1 MFRIKRRTR
10 LAFVAIMLVCPW
22 VLSLFPGISHYL
34 DVLVFAGIYTL
45 ATIGLSMLMGYAGQI
60 SLGHA
65 AFFGIGAYISG
76 ILTVR
81 YGWNPW
87 FCMLFGVIV
96 CVIVS
101 FLIGTP
107 CLKLQGHYLAMATLA
122 FGIIVFIVFSE
133 EIDITGGPDGMGG
146 IPGLSLFG
154 FSFNSILSYYYLVW
168 GAVTVAF
175 LFSVNVI
182 QGRIGRA
189 LRAIHSSEAGANAMG
204 INVFMY
210 KVQIFVY
217 SAVLA
222 SVAGSLYA
230 HYINFVSPG
239 SFDIHFSIKLII
251 MIVVGGMYSIW
262 GAVWGSILIAFLS
275 LEWLELFKEFE
286 ILAYGVILLLV
297 TIFLP
302 NGLVGLPVQLMGW
315 VDKRKKN

>member
-10 LAFVAIMLVCPW
+10 LAFVVIMLLIPW
-22 VLSLFPGISHYL
+22 VLNLLPGISHYL
-34 DVLVFAGIYTL
+34 DVLVFAGIYTI
-45 ATIGLSMLMGYAGQI
+45 ATIGLSLLMGYAGQI

-65 AFFGIGAYISG
+65 AFFGIGAYVSG
-76 ILTVR
+76 ILTVH

-87 FCMLFGVIV
+87 FCMVLGIIV
-96 CVIVS
+96 CIIVS

-133 EIDITGGPDGMGG
+133 EIDMTGGPDGMGG

-154 FSFNSILSYYYLVW
+154 FGFNSVLSYYYLVW
-168 GAVTVAF
+168 GVVTIIF

-182 QGRIGRA
+182 QSRIGRA
-189 LRAIHSSEAGANAMG
+189 LRALHSSEVGANSMG
-204 INVFMY
+204 INVSMY

-222 SVAGSLYA
+222 SIAGSLYA

-239 SFDIHFSIKLII
+239 SFDVHFSIRLLI

-275 LEWLELFKEFE
+275 LEWLHMFKEFE
-286 ILAYGVILLLV
+286 VLVYGIILLLV

-302 NGLVGLPVQLMGW
+302 NGLVGVPAQVMGW
-315 VDKRKKN
+315 VNKRRKS

>member
-1 MFRIKRRTR
+1 V
-10 LAFVAIMLVCPW
+10 LVMLLVPW
-22 VLSLFPGISHYL
+22 VLKLVPGVSHYL
-34 DVLVFAGIYTL
+34 DILVFAGIYTL

-65 AFFGIGAYISG
+65 AFFGIGAYVSG

-87 FCMLFGVIV
+87 FCMFVGVIV

-133 EIDITGGPDGMGG
+133 EIEMTGGPDGMGG

-154 FSFNSILSYYYLVW
+154 FKFNSVLSYYYLVW
-168 GAVTVAF
+168 GVVTIAF

-182 QGRIGRA
+182 QSRIGRA
-189 LRAIHSSEAGANAMG
+189 LRALHSSETGANAMG
-204 INVFMY
+204 INVSGY
-210 KVQIFVY
+210 KLQIFVY

-222 SVAGSLYA
+222 SVAGSFYA

-239 SFDIHFSIKLII
+239 SFDVHFSIKLLI

-275 LEWLELFKEFE
+275 LEWLEMFKEFE
-286 ILAYGVILLLV
+286 VLAYGVILLLV

-302 NGLVGLPVQLMGW
+302 NGLVGLPAQVMGW
-315 VDKRKKN
+315 VEKRKK